1 MTKKKSAAGDYEVGH
16 GKPPTKTQFKKGRSG
31 NPKGRPKGSKN
42 YGTIV
47 SKALKQPVHITKGGA
62 PKTVTA
68 LEAVVLTTVK
78 DALSGNRRAQI
89 QVTSWGEQ
97 VFAED
102 PSKASS
108 DTLSR
113 NEQLILDA
121 YTAEITA
128 NVLDSMADPEDE
140 PPPVDDKSIQDE
152 EDEDDWLK

>member
-1 MTKKKSAAGDYEVGH
+1 MSKTSKSGRDYEVGH
-16 GKPPTKTQFKKGRSG
+16 GKPPKTTQFKKGRSG

-42 YGTIV
+42 YSTIV
-47 SKALKQPVHITKGGA
+47 SKALKQPVHITKSGV

-78 DALSGNRRAQI
+78 DALGGNRRAQL

-128 NVLDSMADPEDE
+128 NVLDSMADSEGE
-140 PPPVDDKSIQDE
+140 PPPSDDSTIKAE